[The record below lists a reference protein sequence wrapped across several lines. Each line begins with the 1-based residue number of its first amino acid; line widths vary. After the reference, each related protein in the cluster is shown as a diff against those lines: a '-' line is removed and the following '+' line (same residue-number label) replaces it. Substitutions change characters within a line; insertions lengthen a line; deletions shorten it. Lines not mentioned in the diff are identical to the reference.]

1 MTLTT
6 EESNTL
12 KSARLVARLWVY
24 YEKNDEKT
32 IKALAKADIGPQE
45 DLEYLL
51 GTAKTFVNSLGEQF

>member
-1 MTLTT
+1 MTLTR

-12 KSARLVARLWVY
+12 GRARLVARLWVY

-51 GTAKTFVNSLGEQF
+51 ETAKTFVNSLGEQF